1 MKVLSVLRVWL
12 GQADRAEEK
21 CKEVLGR
28 SGWLPLEESGE
39 SRSWKGGRENHIL
52 KGLLCARRCRGS
64 QPYEVVFNPCLPD
77 EET

>member
-39 SRSWKGGRENHIL
+39 SRSWKGGKPH
-52 KGLLCARRCRGS
+52 S
-64 QPYEVVFNPCLPD
+64 
-77 EET
+77 